1 MSGNA
6 DPRLAD
12 LLASL
17 IGWCEKT
24 RRLTTTREF
33 DDFDRDEI
41 VQLAVAMAVIQIG
54 EISGRIAKKFPD
66 FADKHPELELHKAS
80 AMRNR
85 LAHGYEQV
93 EIAILWDTAR
103 ISIAKM
109 LAILRSVVEEYDL
122 DQP

>member
-12 LLASL
+12 LLASP
-17 IGWCEKT
+17 IAWCERT
-24 RRLTTTREF
+24 RRLTTTRDF
-33 DDFDRDEI
+33 DDFDHEEV
-41 VQLAVAMAVIQIG
+41 VQLAVAMAVIQVG

-66 FADKHPELELHKAS
+66 FAIKHPELEFQKAS

-93 EIAILWDTAR
+93 ELAILCDTAR
-103 ISIAKM
+103 ISIANM
-109 LAILRSVVEEYDL
+109 HAILLSVVDEYDL